1 MEILQAIWTALTT
14 ENQNLIKIIAIPF
27 SVIEAIITMLLFT
40 TILNISSNVS
50 MLRWYFG
57 VKIKH
62 IYLRYIYLLGI
73 GDCLRVTPR
82 FRIPPRHL

>member
-40 TILNISSNVS
+40 TILNISSTKKQKLLYVS
-50 MLRWYFG
+50 IFSVIAILSITVIPTPFNTF
-57 VKIKH
+57 INL
-62 IYLRYIYLLGI
+62 IY
-73 GDCLRVTPR
+73 
-82 FRIPPRHL
+82 

>member
-40 TILNISSNVS
+40 TILNISSTKKQKLFYNS
-50 MLRWYFG
+50 NSHT
-57 VKIKH
+57 I
-62 IYLRYIYLLGI
+62 
-73 GDCLRVTPR
+73 
-82 FRIPPRHL
+82 